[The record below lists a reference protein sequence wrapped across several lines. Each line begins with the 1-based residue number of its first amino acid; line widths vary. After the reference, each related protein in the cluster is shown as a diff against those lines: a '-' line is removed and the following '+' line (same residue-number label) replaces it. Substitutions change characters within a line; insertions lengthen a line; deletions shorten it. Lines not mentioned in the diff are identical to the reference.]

1 MSGQRRHVVLGV
13 AAACTLAAAAWVSQH
28 DEQAGV
34 VTLPA
39 NAATVQAKRS
49 GDAPASLRLSD
60 AKIEVRRAPFPEAPG
75 DPFAARSWTPRV
87 AEKPAPPTAPALPY
101 TYFGRMT
108 EDGKL
113 YVFLQRGER
122 SYTVKTGDLLDQQY
136 RIDNITPNA
145 VVLTYLPLMERQLL
159 HTGG

>member
-1 MSGQRRHVVLGV
+1 MNARDRRVALAV
-13 AAACTLAAAAWVSQH
+13 AAACTLAAAAWVSQQ

-34 VTLPA
+34 VAVSAKPV
-39 NAATVQAKRS
+39 AAMAKRETS
-49 GDAPASLRLSD
+49 ASMAAD
-60 AKIEVRRAPFPEAPG
+60 AKIDLRRAPFAEAPA

-87 AEKPAPPTAPALPY
+87 VEKPAAPVAPALPY

-122 SYTVKTGDLLDQQY
+122 SYTVNAGDVLYQMS
-136 RIDNITPNA
+136 RIDDITPNA
-145 VVLTYLPLMERQLL
+145 VVLTYLPLKERQLL
-159 HTGG
+159 HTGS